1 MQLEEKLKRAG
12 EISLTAY
19 GAMQKTKETAYTWC
33 SYLNQFSTPNRFF
46 PGSDSYSLEQVKQKE
61 SFVKVI
67 ASWRSGEGLGQR
79 IPFPIYSPVATLW

>member
-46 PGSDSYSLEQVKQKE
+46 PGSDSSFSGASQAKGEFCKSLCIVEVRGGIRPKD
-61 SFVKVI
+61 SF
-67 ASWRSGEGLGQR
+67 SNL
-79 IPFPIYSPVATLW
+79 